1 MWYNGA
7 YMKLIQGAK
16 NVSRWVRQHWIIS
29 TCVALLVVGGGYW
42 YYSANRPEEYQF
54 VVVTRGPIT
63 ETVSVTGSTEAVQ
76 NVSLAFQSSGM
87 IARVYREVG
96 DRVSAGEVLA
106 VLNTASLQA
115 ALQEAQA
122 AYDSA
127 VASRSSIPVG
137 ETETAARN
145 AYLSA
150 YTVIDTTLYDK
161 VDTFFGGS
169 TAYGPELLIS
179 APAYNFGELSR
190 DRARI
195 AEDMR
200 AYKSA
205 LTEASSKDPLT
216 LLTQANATATNV
228 MTFLNKIAVAAN
240 DSNSGATAT
249 QLAALTTA
257 RSTVSTLLATLST
270 ARDSYRS
277 GSVNSTAVADASVE
291 QAAAR
296 IAIARANIANAQ
308 IVAPFSGT
316 VTQFD
321 AKVGQTATAGAPLIS
336 LISTGGFQITA
347 GISETDIG
355 KIAVGNKVSM
365 TLDAFPNETFMGT
378 IFYIDPAETI
388 IDGVV
393 DYKIKATFDKADP
406 RMKSGLT
413 VNLDIMTR
421 SKDDVLL
428 LPQYAILEDDAGS
441 YVKTVATTTP
451 LRVPITRGIQDEEG
465 MVEILSGVAEGDQV
479 LNVGLKQ

>member
-1 MWYNGA
+1 M
-7 YMKLIQGAK
+7 
-16 NVSRWVRQHWIIS
+16 RQHWIIS
-29 TCVALLVVGGGYW
+29 ACIGLLLVGGGYW
-42 YYSANRPEEYQF
+42 YYRANRPTEYQF
-54 VVVTRGPIT
+54 VTVTRGPIT
-63 ETVSVTGSTEAVQ
+63 ETVAVTGSTESVQ
-76 NVSLAFQSSGM
+76 SVSLAFQSSGM
-87 IARVYREVG
+87 VAHVYRAVG

-106 VLNTASLQA
+106 ALNTTSLQA

-127 VASRSSIPVG
+127 VASRSAIPVG

-145 AYLSA
+145 AYQSA
-150 YTVIDTTLYDK
+150 YTKLDTTLHNE
-161 VDTFFGGS
+161 VDTFFGDG
-169 TAYGPELLIS
+169 TAYGPELLITAS
-179 APAYNFGELSR
+179 MYQYGELSR

-195 AEDMR
+195 TSEMR
-200 AYKSA
+200 SYQAA
-205 LTEASSKDPLT
+205 LAEASVKDPLT
-216 LLTQANATATNV
+216 LLNQANTTATNV
-228 MTFLNKIAVAAN
+228 MNFLNKLAVAAN
-240 DSNSGATAT
+240 DSNSNATAT

-257 RSTVSTLLATLST
+257 RSAVSTLLST
-270 ARDSYRS
+270 ISSARESYRS

-296 IAIARANIANAQ
+296 VAVARANIANAQ

-321 AKVGQTATAGAPLIS
+321 AKVGQTAVAGTPLIS
-336 LISTGGFQITA
+336 LISAGGFQIVA
-347 GISETDIG
+347 GVSETDIG
-355 KIAVGNKVSM
+355 KVAVGNKVSM

-378 IFYIDPAETI
+378 VFYIDPAETI

-393 DYKIKATFDKADP
+393 DYKVKVSFDKADP

-421 SKDDVLL
+421 SKDDVLI
-428 LPQYAILEDDAGS
+428 LPQYAILEDDEGS

-451 LRVPITRGIQDEEG
+451 IRVPITRGIQDEDG
-465 MVEILSGVAEGDQV
+465 MVEVLSGVQEGDQV

>member
-1 MWYNGA
+1 
-7 YMKLIQGAK
+7 MKIPHRVTHAA
-16 NVSRWVRQHWIIS
+16 RWIRRHWIIS
-29 TCVALLVVGGGYW
+29 ACVAALIVGGGYW

-54 VVVTRGPIT
+54 VTVTRGPIT
-63 ETVSVTGSTEAVQ
+63 ETVSVTGSTESVQ

-106 VLNTASLQA
+106 MLNTASLQA

-127 VASRSSIPVG
+127 VASRSAIPVG

-145 AYLSA
+145 AYQSA
-150 YTVIDTTLYDK
+150 YTKLDTTLQGE
-161 VDTFFGGS
+161 VDTFFGDG

-179 APAYNFGELSR
+179 ASMYEYGELSK

-195 AEDMR
+195 TSEMR
-200 AYKSA
+200 AYQTA
-205 LTEASSKDPLT
+205 LTEAPTIDPLT
-216 LLTQANATATNV
+216 LLNRANATATNV
-228 MTFLNKIAVAAN
+228 MNFLNKLAVAAN

-257 RSTVSTLLATLST
+257 RSAVSTLLSTLSS
-270 ARDSYRS
+270 ARETYRS
-277 GSVNSTAVADASVE
+277 GSVNSTAVANASVE

-296 IAIARANIANAQ
+296 VAVARANIANAQ

-321 AKVGQTATAGAPLIS
+321 AKVGQTASAGTPLIS
-336 LISTGGFQITA
+336 LISAGGFQITA
-347 GISETDIG
+347 GVSETDIG

-378 IFYIDPAETI
+378 VFYIDPAETVV
-388 IDGVV
+388 DGVV
-393 DYKIKATFDKADP
+393 DYKIKASFDKADP

-413 VNLDIMTR
+413 VNLDIVTR

-441 YVKTVATTTP
+441 YVKAVATTTP
-451 LRVPITRGIQDEEG
+451 VRVPITRGIQDEAG
-465 MVEILSGVAEGDQV
+465 MVEILSGVAEGDEV